1 MCAKGPEDWIAMDA
15 LGSYCSASD
24 REEEERYN
32 AGLGCRNEMEGG
44 GGDEERY
51 RPPSARDERETELI

>member
-1 MCAKGPEDWIAMDA
+1 MDA